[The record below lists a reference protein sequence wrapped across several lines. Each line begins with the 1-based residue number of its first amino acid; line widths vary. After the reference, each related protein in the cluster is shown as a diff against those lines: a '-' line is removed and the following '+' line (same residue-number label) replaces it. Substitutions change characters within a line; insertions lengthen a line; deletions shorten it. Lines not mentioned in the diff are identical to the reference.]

1 MYSLHCIDPL
11 KLLFYPSSA
20 QAREAAAQ
28 DPKTRKKKPSI
39 IRRLPKPAMSFHP
52 WPDGP
57 HSPRWDSFSLVGR
70 HGVVLADYSRKCNRA
85 APSAALYDTGRGVFA
100 SIPPPNSGK
109 VHPLGMS
116 FPMIQDETEDDP
128 SLYVIDLSCYAEMDT
143 CFEVLARRDGAWCWR
158 TLPGPPFLSHSAPRP
173 AIQICSYTAVDDGST
188 ICISTIMRDGICTY
202 AFDTASHAWR
212 QLGQWALPFHGKAEY
227 VPELKLWVSL
237 LLDYGNPLPSP
248 RLGVFD
254 LSAVDAAQHPPT
266 PQRAWDYLGP
276 GSHSVGGD
284 NKHTSIPGLHLVNLG
299 SGKFCI
305 GTHISITWS
314 RPCTS
319 GDDDMSTTDDSSS
332 WNSEPEPE
340 MPMMDIIRRE
350 DFLVLTGVEV
360 KRCSS
365 CEGLQ
370 MIKHK
375 SRRYDFRLLPMVAV
389 L

>member
-1 MYSLHCIDPL
+1 MYSLHCVDPL
-11 KLLFYPSSA
+11 KFLFYPSSA

-52 WPDGP
+52 WPHVP
-57 HSPRWDSFSLVGR
+57 HCPRWDSFSLVGR
-70 HGVVLADYSRKCNRA
+70 HGVVLADYSRKCNQA

-109 VHPLGMS
+109 VDPLGMT
-116 FPMIQDETEDDP
+116 FPMVQEETEDDP
-128 SLYVIDLSCYAEMDT
+128 SLYVIDLSRDAEMDT

-158 TLPGPPFLSHSAPRP
+158 TLPGPPFLSHSAPRRT
-173 AIQICSYTAVDDGST
+173 IQICSYAAVDDGST
-188 ICISTIMRDGICTY
+188 IIISTIMGDGICTY

-227 VPELKLWVSL
+227 VPELKLWL
-237 LLDYGNPLPSP
+237 GLMLDYGNPLPSP

-254 LSAVDAAQHPPT
+254 LSAQHPPT
-266 PQRAWDYLGP
+266 LQRAWDYLEL
-276 GSHSVGGD
+276 GSHSVGSAD
-284 NKHTSIPGLHLVNLG
+284 NKHTSISSLHLVNLG
-299 SGKFCI
+299 SSKFCI
-305 GTHISITWS
+305 ATHIRITWS
-314 RPCTS
+314 GPCTS

-332 WNSEPEPE
+332 WNSDPEI
-340 MPMMDIIRRE
+340 PMTDDIIRSE
-350 DFLVLTGVEV
+350 EFLVLTGVKVE
-360 KRCSS
+360 RCSS
-365 CEGLQ
+365 CEGIH

-375 SRRYDFRLLPMVAV
+375 SRHYNFRLLPSMVV